1 MKKAIVT
8 FLMFVSVSLVA
19 CSEKSNGQPQ
29 SANAGKS
36 NPAPSQPQ
44 GSTPDEKF
52 DFNKLMYVEQGTCG
66 VKSGVYFKYLLI
78 EDTVV
83 GKSERGN
90 DLLAEVR
97 VVLTPDRKF
106 IAQYE
111 EKEVDNYTANGY
123 MHKRDKARVVSGYW
137 FIDNQ
142 TLVVGDLLKVKARM
156 EENRVKASAVFLRD
170 VITSGIT
177 GMSARGAMVWSTS
190 PGAKSYREVCP
201 TKESQLGNF
210 SVFASQNEPESI
222 KMSSLQLPQGQ
233 QFQLGSFYVNDMQLF
248 LHKNGEF
255 HLLINGTDLNDPN
268 HQLKHYVVEES
279 YWERTSSNNLDF
291 YIGALLKK
299 ANGGAQLCLTK
310 DLWHITPNN
319 EVLDFPAQ
327 GRCVDL
333 EFRASNYNLDDLT
346 SKYR

>member
-8 FLMFVSVSLVA
+8 FLMFLSVSLVA

-29 SANAGKS
+29 SANADK
-36 NPAPSQPQ
+36 PAPTPNRQP
-44 GSTPDEKF
+44 GNAADEKF
-52 DFNKLMYVEQGTCG
+52 DFNKLLYAEQGACG

-97 VVLTPDRKF
+97 IVLTPDRKF
-106 IAQYE
+106 VAQYE
-111 EKEVDNYTANGY
+111 EKEVDSYTANGY

-137 FIDNQ
+137 FIDDQ
-142 TLVVGDLLKVKARM
+142 TLVVGDLLKVKAHM

-177 GMSARGAMVWSTS
+177 GTSAKGSMVWSTS
-190 PGAKSYREVCP
+190 PGVKSYREACP

-210 SVFASQNEPESI
+210 SVFASRSESESI
-222 KMSSLQLPQGQ
+222 KLSSLQLSQGQ

-255 HLLINGTDLNDPN
+255 HLLINGIDLNDPN
-268 HQLKHYVVEES
+268 SQLKHYVVEES
-279 YWERTSSNNLDF
+279 HWDRKSSNNLDF

-310 DLWHITPNN
+310 DLWHITPND

-346 SKYR
+346 SRYR